1 MWVAAASDPSSPL
14 SAAFSRKREKGT
26 TGERPRFPFPLFSR
40 IPPSIAHFRRDAIPL
55 SMSSFTTNPSLARAL
70 EERGYSEPT
79 PVQAA
84 VTTEETFGRDL
95 LVSAQTGSGKTVAY
109 GIAMAQT
116 LLGEAPGLQAPG
128 APLALVVAPTRELAL
143 QVERELTWLYRYTG
157 ARICACVGG
166 MDAQRERRALQS
178 GVHIVVGTPGRL
190 RDHIERKALDVSELA
205 IVVLD
210 EADEMLDLG
219 FREDLEFMLT
229 AMPAE
234 KRSLLF
240 SATVPKGIAML
251 ARSYQ
256 RDARRIEVERGKQG
270 HVDIEYRAVR
280 IYPQESEATVVNLLR
295 LVESPTAIVF
305 CNTREA
311 VRHLSATLIE
321 RGFSVVTL
329 SGELSQHE
337 RNQAMQSL
345 RNGRSR
351 VLVATDV
358 AARGID
364 LPSVGIV
371 IHADLPHDVETLQ
384 HRSGRT
390 GRAGRKGISAILTP
404 FGRRR
409 SAERL
414 FSEAGIQPD
423 WVGPPTAAE
432 VRALD
437 AERFIADPALTE
449 PAGEDDLEMAR
460 RLLAERSAE
469 DIAAALVRLY
479 RARLP
484 AIEDVTDP
492 GERSREARPRPVY
505 TERPA
510 PRGRVAPE
518 DRDYSKPGRTGPGK
532 HSIGGGAWFRIDIG
546 RSKGAD
552 PKWLLPMICRA
563 GGLTKADIGTI
574 RVFDNETKFEIS
586 AEAASKFTADI
597 KKRAGET
604 PRIEPLGPSREGGTA
619 PKVGGKPDKRTREAR
634 KTQRDA

>member
-1 MWVAAASDPSSPL
+1 MN
-14 SAAFSRKREKGT
+14 
-26 TGERPRFPFPLFSR
+26 
-40 IPPSIAHFRRDAIPL
+40 SIT
-55 SMSSFTTNPSLARAL
+55 SNPSLALAL
-70 EERGYSEPT
+70 EERGYLEPT

-84 VTTEETFGRDL
+84 VVAPELSGRDL

-109 GIAMAQT
+109 GVAMAQT
-116 LLGEAPGLQAPG
+116 LLGEAETLPPPEK
-128 APLALVVAPTRELAL
+128 PLALVVAPTRELAL
-143 QVERELTWLYRYTG
+143 QVERELTWLYRHTG
-157 ARICACVGG
+157 ARLVACVGG

-190 RDHIERKALDVSELA
+190 RDHIERGALDVSGLK

-240 SATVPKGIAML
+240 SATVPKAIATL

-256 RDARRIEVERGKQG
+256 RNAWRLEVERGRQG
-270 HVDIEYRAVR
+270 HADIEYRAVR
-280 IYPQESEATVVNLLR
+280 IYPQEREAAVVNLLR
-295 LVESPTAIVF
+295 LVESATAIVF

-311 VRHLSATLIE
+311 VRHLSATLTE

-337 RNQAMQSL
+337 RNQAMQAL
-345 RNGRSR
+345 RNGRAR

-364 LPSVGIV
+364 LPNVGIV
-371 IHADLPHDVETLQ
+371 IHADPPHDTETLQ

-414 FSEAGIQPD
+414 FAEAGVD
-423 WVGPPTAAE
+423 VAWVGPPTAAE

-437 AERFIADPALTE
+437 AERFLTDPALAE
-449 PAGEDDLEMAR
+449 PASDEDLEMAR
-460 RLLAERSAE
+460 RLLAERGAE
-469 DIAAALVRLY
+469 AVGAALVRLY

-484 AIEDVTDP
+484 AIEEVVDP
-492 GERSREARPRPVY
+492 GERSREAHPRPVY
-505 TERPA
+505 SERAAPQ
-510 PRGRVAPE
+510 PRGRDE
-518 DRDYSKPGRTGPGK
+518 SKPARSGAK
-532 HSIGGGAWFRIDIG
+532 HSLGGAWFRIDVG
-546 RSKGAD
+546 RAKGAD

-563 GGLTKADIGTI
+563 GGLSRGDIGTI
-574 RVFDNETKFEIS
+574 RVFDHETQFEIS
-586 AEAASKFTADI
+586 AEAANKFAADI
-597 KKRAGET
+597 KKQVAGN
-604 PRIEPLGPSREGGTA
+604 PRIEPFGAPGEGGA
-619 PKVGGKPDKRTREAR
+619 ARGGKPDKRTRQAR
-634 KTQRDA
+634 RERQA

>member
-1 MWVAAASDPSSPL
+1 
-14 SAAFSRKREKGT
+14 
-26 TGERPRFPFPLFSR
+26 
-40 IPPSIAHFRRDAIPL
+40 
-55 SMSSFTTNPSLARAL
+55 
-70 EERGYSEPT
+70 
-79 PVQAA
+79 
-84 VTTEETFGRDL
+84 
-95 LVSAQTGSGKTVAY
+95 
-109 GIAMAQT
+109 MAQT
-116 LLGEAPGLQAPG
+116 LLGDTPALPTPD
-128 APLALVVAPTRELAL
+128 APLALVIAPTRELAL
-143 QVERELTWLYRYTG
+143 QVERELTWLFRHSG

-166 MDAQRERRALQS
+166 MDAQRERRALQA

-190 RDHIERKALDVSELA
+190 RDHIERGALDVSALA
-205 IVVLD
+205 VVVLD

-219 FREDLEFMLT
+219 FREDLEFMLA

-270 HVDIEYRAVR
+270 HVDIEYRAIR
-280 IYPQESEATVVNLLR
+280 IYPQESEAAVVNLLR

-311 VRHLSATLIE
+311 VRHLSATLVE
-321 RGFSVVTL
+321 RGFSAVTL

-337 RNQAMQSL
+337 RNQAMQAL

-364 LPSVGIV
+364 LPNVGIV

-390 GRAGRKGISAILTP
+390 GRAGKKGVSAILTP

-414 FSEAGIQPD
+414 FSEAGIRPV

-437 AERFIADPALTE
+437 AERFIADPALAE
-449 PAGEDDLEMAR
+449 PSSDDDLEMAR
-460 RLLAERSAE
+460 RLIAERSAE

-484 AIEDVTDP
+484 AIEDVSDP
-492 GERSREARPRPVY
+492 GERPREARTRPVY
-505 TERPA
+505 TERPV
-510 PRGRVAPE
+510 PRGRVSPE
-518 DRDYSKPGRTGPGK
+518 DRDTSGPARPGGGK
-532 HSIGGGAWFRIDIG
+532 HSLAGGAWFRIDIG
-546 RSKGAD
+546 RAKGAD
-552 PKWLLPMICRA
+552 PKWLLPMICRV

-574 RVFDNETKFEIS
+574 RVFDQETKFEIS
-586 AEAASKFTADI
+586 AEAAGKFAAGI
-597 KKRAGET
+597 KKRVGET
-604 PRIEPLGPSREGGTA
+604 PRIEPLGASREGGTTT
-619 PKVGGKPDKRTREAR
+619 KVGGKPDKRTRQAR
-634 KTQRDA
+634 RAN

>member
-1 MWVAAASDPSSPL
+1 M
-14 SAAFSRKREKGT
+14 
-26 TGERPRFPFPLFSR
+26 
-40 IPPSIAHFRRDAIPL
+40 
-55 SMSSFTTNPSLARAL
+55 
-70 EERGYSEPT
+70 EPT
-79 PVQAA
+79 PVQGA
-84 VTTEETFGRDL
+84 VIAPETWGRDL

-116 LLGEAPGLQAPG
+116 LLGDAPALPTPG

-143 QVERELTWLYRYTG
+143 QVERELTWLYRHAG

-166 MDAQRERRALQS
+166 MDAQRERRALNA

-190 RDHIERKALDVSELA
+190 RDHIERGALDVSALK

-219 FREDLEFMLT
+219 FREDLEFMLK

-240 SATVPKGIAML
+240 SATVPKGIATL

-256 RDARRIEVERGKQG
+256 RNAQRIEVERGKQG

-280 IYPQESEATVVNLLR
+280 IYPQESEAAVVNLLR
-295 LVESPTAIVF
+295 LVESATAIVF

-311 VRHLSATLIE
+311 VRHLSATLTE

-358 AARGID
+358 ASRGLD
-364 LPSVGIV
+364 LPNVGIV

-390 GRAGRKGISAILTP
+390 GRAGKKGVSAILTP

-409 SAERL
+409 GAERL
-414 FSEAGIQPD
+414 FSEAGIQPV

-437 AERFIADPALTE
+437 AERFLADPSLSE
-449 PAGEDDLEMAR
+449 PAAEDDLEMAR
-460 RLLAERSAE
+460 RLLEQRGAE
-469 DIAAALVRLY
+469 DIAAALVRFY

-492 GERSREARPRPVY
+492 GERPAAGRPRPVY
-505 TERPA
+505 TERLA
-510 PRGRVAPE
+510 PRGRAAPE
-518 DRDYSKPGRTGPGK
+518 DSERPARSGGK
-532 HSIGGGAWFRIDIG
+532 HAIGGGGAWFRIDVG
-546 RSKGAD
+546 RAKGAD

-563 GGLTKADIGTI
+563 GGLTKAEIGTI
-574 RVFDNETKFEIS
+574 RVFDHETKFEIS
-586 AEAASKFTADI
+586 AEAAAKFTADI
-597 KKRAGET
+597 KKRVGEN
-604 PRIEPLGPSREGGTA
+604 PRIEPLGPTREGGPT

-634 KTQRDA
+634 RAQREA

>member
-1 MWVAAASDPSSPL
+1 VN
-14 SAAFSRKREKGT
+14 
-26 TGERPRFPFPLFSR
+26 PFTS
-40 IPPSIAHFRRDAIPL
+40 
-55 SMSSFTTNPSLARAL
+55 NPSLAQAL
-70 EERGYSEPT
+70 EERGYREPT

-84 VTTEETFGRDL
+84 VTAPETRDL

-109 GIAMAQT
+109 GLAMAQT
-116 LLGEAPGLQAPG
+116 LLGDAPQLPSPG

-143 QVERELTWLYRYTG
+143 QVERELTWLYHYAG
-157 ARICACVGG
+157 ARIAACVGG
-166 MDAQRERRALQS
+166 MDAQRERRALQA

-190 RDHIERKALDVSELA
+190 RDHIERRALDVSELA

-219 FREDLEFMLT
+219 FREDLEFMLK
-229 AMPAE
+229 AMPAA

-240 SATVPKGIAML
+240 SATVPKGIALL

-256 RDARRIEVERGKQG
+256 RDAKRIEVERGKQG
-270 HVDIEYRAVR
+270 HVDIEYRAIR
-280 IYPQESEATVVNLLR
+280 IYPQESEAAVVNLLR

-311 VRHLSATLIE
+311 VRHLSATLTE

-358 AARGID
+358 AARGLD
-364 LPSVGIV
+364 LPNVGIV

-390 GRAGRKGISAILTP
+390 GRAGKKGVSAILTP

-414 FSEAGIQPD
+414 FSEAGIVPA
-423 WVGPPTAAE
+423 WLGPPTAAE

-437 AERFIADPALTE
+437 AERFAADPALTA
-449 PAGEDDLEMAR
+449 PASEEDLEMAR
-460 RLLAERSAE
+460 GLLSQRSPE

-479 RARLP
+479 RERLP

-492 GERSREARPRPVY
+492 GERQPAGRPRPVY

-510 PRGRVAPE
+510 PRGRPAPE
-518 DRDYSKPGRTGPGK
+518 DRDYSKPARSGGK
-532 HSIGGGAWFRIDIG
+532 HALGGGVWFRIDVG
-546 RSKGAD
+546 RAKGAD
-552 PKWLLPMICRA
+552 PKWLLPMICRV
-563 GGLTKADIGTI
+563 GGLGKADIGAI
-574 RVFDNETKFEIS
+574 RVFDQETKFQIS
-586 AEAASKFTADI
+586 AEAAGKFTDDI
-597 KKRAGET
+597 KKQAQGN
-604 PRIEPLGPSREGGTA
+604 PRIEPLGPSGESGRA
-619 PKVGGKPDKRTREAR
+619 PRAGGKPDKRTRLAR
-634 KTQRDA
+634 KGREG

>member
-1 MWVAAASDPSSPL
+1 MN
-14 SAAFSRKREKGT
+14 
-26 TGERPRFPFPLFSR
+26 
-40 IPPSIAHFRRDAIPL
+40 
-55 SMSSFTTNPSLARAL
+55 SFTSNPSLALAL
-70 EERGYSEPT
+70 EERGYLEPT

-84 VTTEETFGRDL
+84 VIAPEVATRDL

-116 LLGEAPGLQAPG
+116 LLGEEPALPPPG
-128 APLALVVAPTRELAL
+128 APLALVIAPTRELAL
-143 QVERELTWLYRYTG
+143 QVERELAWLYKRTG

-166 MDAQRERRALQS
+166 MDAQRERRALQT

-190 RDHIERKALDVSELA
+190 RDHIERGAMDVSGLA

-219 FREDLEFMLT
+219 FREDLEFMLK
-229 AMPAE
+229 AMPVA

-240 SATVPKGIAML
+240 SATVPKGIATL

-270 HVDIEYRAVR
+270 HVDIEYRAIR
-280 IYPQESEATVVNLLR
+280 IYPHESEAAVVNLLR

-311 VRHLSATLIE
+311 VRHLSATLTE
-321 RGFSVVTL
+321 RGFSAVTL

-337 RNQAMQSL
+337 RNQAMQAL

-358 AARGID
+358 AARGLD
-364 LPSVGIV
+364 LPNVGIV
-371 IHADLPHDVETLQ
+371 IHADLPHDIETLQ

-390 GRAGRKGISAILTP
+390 GRAGKKGISAILTP

-414 FSEAGIQPD
+414 FSEAGIQPV

-437 AERFIADPALTE
+437 AERFVADPALSE
-449 PAGEDDLEMAR
+449 PATDEDLEMAR
-460 RLLAERSAE
+460 RLLAERSPE

-484 AIEDVTDP
+484 AIEEVTDP
-492 GERSREARPRPVY
+492 GERPRDSRPRPVY

-510 PRGRVAPE
+510 PRGRSAPE
-518 DRDYSKPGRTGPGK
+518 DREDSRPARPGSGK
-532 HSIGGGAWFRIDIG
+532 HSLGGGVWFRIDIG
-546 RSKGAD
+546 RAKGAD

-563 GGLTKADIGTI
+563 GDLTKADIGTI
-574 RVFDNETKFEIS
+574 RVFDHETKFEIS
-586 AEAASKFTADI
+586 QEAAAKFTADL
-597 KKRAGET
+597 KKRVGEN
-604 PRIEPLGPSREGGTA
+604 PRIEPLGPSRESGGA
-619 PKVGGKPDKRTREAR
+619 AKVGGKPDKRTRLAR
-634 KTQRDA
+634 KAQHES

>member
-1 MWVAAASDPSSPL
+1 L
-14 SAAFSRKREKGT
+14 T
-26 TGERPRFPFPLFSR
+26 
-40 IPPSIAHFRRDAIPL
+40 
-55 SMSSFTTNPSLARAL
+55 SFTSNPSLALAL
-70 EERGYSEPT
+70 EEHGYLEPT

-84 VTTEETFGRDL
+84 VAAPETSGRDL

-109 GIAMAQT
+109 GVAMAQT
-116 LLGEAPGLQAPG
+116 LLGDAPALLEPG

-143 QVERELTWLYRYTG
+143 QVERELTWLYRHAG
-157 ARICACVGG
+157 ARIRACVGG
-166 MDAQRERRALQS
+166 MDAQRERRALQA

-190 RDHIERKALDVSELA
+190 RDHMQRGALDISALA

-219 FREDLEFMLT
+219 FREDLEFMLK

-256 RDARRIEVERGKQG
+256 PNAMRIEVERGKQG
-270 HVDIEYRAVR
+270 HVDIEYRAIR
-280 IYPQESEATVVNLLR
+280 IYPQEAEAAVVNLLR

-311 VRHLSATLIE
+311 VRHLSATLTE
-321 RGFSVVTL
+321 RGFATVTL

-337 RNQAMQSL
+337 RNQAMQAL

-364 LPSVGIV
+364 LPNVGIV

-390 GRAGRKGISAILTP
+390 GRAGKKGVSAILTP

-414 FSEAGIQPD
+414 FSQAGIQPI
-423 WVGPPTAAE
+423 WVGPPTALE
-432 VRALD
+432 IRALD
-437 AERFIADPALTE
+437 AERFLADPALAE
-449 PAGEDDLEMAR
+449 PASEDDLDMAR
-460 RLLAERSAE
+460 RMLAERSAE

-479 RARLP
+479 HARLP

-492 GERSREARPRPVY
+492 GERPVAAHKRPVY
-505 TERPA
+505 TERPVQ
-510 PRGRVAPE
+510 RGRSAPE
-518 DRDYSKPGRTGPGK
+518 DRDYSKAGRPRGGK
-532 HSIGGGAWFRIDIG
+532 HSLGGGAWFRIDVG
-546 RSKGAD
+546 RAKGAD
-552 PKWLLPMICRA
+552 PKWLVPMICRA

-574 RVFDNETKFEIS
+574 RVFDHETKFEIS
-586 AEAASKFTADI
+586 AEAANKFTADI
-597 KKRAGET
+597 KRRIGET
-604 PRIEPLGPSREGGTA
+604 PRIEPLGSAGEGGTGSR
-619 PKVGGKPDKRTREAR
+619 VGGKPDKRTRQAR
-634 KTQRDA
+634 KAKRNA

>member
-1 MWVAAASDPSSPL
+1 L
-14 SAAFSRKREKGT
+14 N
-26 TGERPRFPFPLFSR
+26 PFTS
-40 IPPSIAHFRRDAIPL
+40 
-55 SMSSFTTNPSLARAL
+55 NPSLALAL
-70 EERGYSEPT
+70 TERGYLEPT

-84 VTTEETFGRDL
+84 VTAPETWGRDL

-109 GIAMAQT
+109 GVAMAET
-116 LLGEAPGLQAPG
+116 LLGEAPELPLPG
-128 APLALVVAPTRELAL
+128 APLALVIAPTRELAL
-143 QVERELTWLYRYTG
+143 QVERELAWLYRPTG
-157 ARICACVGG
+157 ARIAACVGG

-190 RDHIERKALDVSELA
+190 RDHIERKALDVSALA

-229 AMPAE
+229 AMPAA

-240 SATVPKGIAML
+240 SATVPKAIATL
-251 ARSYQ
+251 AKSYQ
-256 RDARRIEVERGKQG
+256 RDAMRIEVERGKHG
-270 HVDIEYRAVR
+270 HVDIEYRAIR
-280 IYPQESEATVVNLLR
+280 IYPQESEAAVVNLLR

-311 VRHLSATLIE
+311 VRHLSATLTE
-321 RGFSVVTL
+321 RGFSAVTL

-337 RNQAMQSL
+337 RNQAMQAL

-358 AARGID
+358 AARGLD
-364 LPSVGIV
+364 LPNVGIV

-390 GRAGRKGISAILTP
+390 GRAGKKGVSAILTP
-404 FGRRR
+404 FGRRK

-414 FSEAGIQPD
+414 FAEAGIEPL
-423 WVGPPTAAE
+423 WVGPPTAAQ

-437 AERFIADPALTE
+437 AERFIADPALNE
-449 PAGEDDLEMAR
+449 PASEEDLEMAR
-460 RLLAERSAE
+460 RLIAERSAE

-492 GERSREARPRPVY
+492 GERPPAGRPRPVY

-510 PRGRVAPE
+510 PRGRPAPE
-518 DRDYSKPGRTGPGK
+518 DRDYSRTARPGGGGK
-532 HSIGGGAWFRIDIG
+532 HALGAGGAWFRLDVG
-546 RSKGAD
+546 RAKGAD
-552 PKWLLPMICRA
+552 PKWILPMICRA
-563 GGLTKADIGTI
+563 GGLTKADIGAI
-574 RVFDNETKFEIS
+574 RVFDHETKFEIS
-586 AEAASKFTADI
+586 AEAAAKFTADI
-597 KKRAGET
+597 KKRVGEL
-604 PRIEPLGPSREGGTA
+604 PHIEPLGPSREGAA
-619 PKVGGKPDKRTREAR
+619 PKVGGKPDKRTRLAR
-634 KTQRDA
+634 KAQRDA

>member
-1 MWVAAASDPSSPL
+1 VKFFKFLLAANERRAVEDVAS
-14 SAAFSRKREKGT
+14 
-26 TGERPRFPFPLFSR
+26 RFPFRPFSR
-40 IPPSIAHFRRDAIPL
+40 IARAVAHPRRDAVAPL
-55 SMSSFTTNPSLARAL
+55 TSFPSNPALALAL
-70 EERGYSEPT
+70 EERGYLEPT
-79 PVQAA
+79 PVQLA
-84 VTTEETFGRDL
+84 VTAPDTAGRDL

-109 GIAMAQT
+109 GVAMAQT
-116 LLGEAPGLQAPG
+116 LLGDAPAFAPAG

-143 QVERELTWLYRYTG
+143 QVERELTWLYGRTG
-157 ARICACVGG
+157 ARIAACVGG
-166 MDAQRERRALQS
+166 MDAQRERRALQA
-178 GVHIVVGTPGRL
+178 GVHVVVGTPGRL
-190 RDHIERKALDVSELA
+190 RDHIERRALDVSALA

-219 FREDLEFMLT
+219 FREDLEFMLA

-240 SATVPKGIAML
+240 SATVPKGIATL

-256 RDARRIEVERGKQG
+256 RDALRIEVERGRQG

-280 IYPQESEATVVNLLR
+280 IYPQESEAAVVNLLR

-311 VRHLSATLIE
+311 VRHLSATLTE
-321 RGFSVVTL
+321 RGFAVVTL

-337 RNQAMQSL
+337 RNQAMQAL

-364 LPSVGIV
+364 LPHVGIV
-371 IHADLPHDVETLQ
+371 IHADPPRDVETLQ

-390 GRAGRKGISAILTP
+390 GRAGRKGVSAILTP

-414 FSEAGIQPD
+414 FAEAGIQPL
-423 WVGPPTAAE
+423 WVGPPSAAE

-437 AERFIADPALTE
+437 AERFLADPSLAE
-449 PAGEDDLEMAR
+449 PASEEDLEMAR
-460 RLLAERSAE
+460 GLLAERGAE
-469 DIAAALVRLY
+469 EIAAALVRLY

-484 AIEDVTDP
+484 AIEEVTDP
-492 GERSREARPRPVY
+492 GERGRDASSRPVY
-505 TERPA
+505 SERPA
-510 PRGRVAPE
+510 PRARPAPQ
-518 DRDYSKPGRTGPGK
+518 DRDYAKPARSGAK
-532 HSIGGGAWFRIDIG
+532 HALGGGAWFRIDIG
-546 RSKGAD
+546 RAKGAD

-574 RVFDNETKFEIS
+574 RVFDHETKFEIS
-586 AEAASKFTADI
+586 AEAADKFTADI
-597 KKRAGET
+597 KKRVGET
-604 PRIEPLGPSREGGTA
+604 PRIEPMGREGSAA
-619 PKVGGKPDKRTREAR
+619 PKPGGKPDKRTRQAR
-634 KTQRDA
+634 KAQLGREA

>member
-1 MWVAAASDPSSPL
+1 V
-14 SAAFSRKREKGT
+14 T
-26 TGERPRFPFPLFSR
+26 
-40 IPPSIAHFRRDAIPL
+40 
-55 SMSSFTTNPSLARAL
+55 SFTSNPSLALAL
-70 EERGYSEPT
+70 EQRGYLEPT

-84 VTTEETFGRDL
+84 VAAPETWGRDL

-109 GIAMAQT
+109 GVAMAQT
-116 LLGEAPGLQAPG
+116 LIGDAPTLPAPD

-143 QVERELTWLYRYTG
+143 QVERELTWLYGHTG

-166 MDAQRERRALQS
+166 MDAQRERRALQG

-190 RDHIERKALDVSELA
+190 RDHIERRALDVGALA

-219 FREDLEFMLT
+219 FREDLEFMLK

-256 RDARRIEVERGKQG
+256 RDAMRVEVERGKQG
-270 HVDIEYRAVR
+270 HVDIEYRAIR
-280 IYPQESEATVVNLLR
+280 IYPQESEAAVVNLLR

-311 VRHLSATLIE
+311 VRHLSATLTE
-321 RGFSVVTL
+321 RGFSAVTL

-337 RNQAMQSL
+337 RNQAMQAL

-364 LPSVGIV
+364 LPNVGIV

-390 GRAGRKGISAILTP
+390 GRAGKKGVSAILTP

-414 FSEAGIQPD
+414 FAEAGVLPV
-423 WVGPPTAAE
+423 WVGPPTALE
-432 VRALD
+432 IRALD
-437 AERFIADPALTE
+437 AERFLADPALAE
-449 PAGEDDLEMAR
+449 PASEDDLDMAR
-460 RLLAERSAE
+460 RMLAERSAE

-479 RARLP
+479 RGRLP
-484 AIEDVTDP
+484 AIEYVTDP
-492 GERSREARPRPVY
+492 GERPVAAHKRPVY

-510 PRGRVAPE
+510 PRGRSAPE
-518 DRDYSKPGRTGPGK
+518 DRDTSKPGRPRGGK
-532 HSIGGGAWFRIDIG
+532 HSLGGGAWFRIDVG
-546 RSKGAD
+546 RAKGAD
-552 PKWLLPMICRA
+552 PKWLVPMICRA

-574 RVFDNETKFEIS
+574 RVFDHETKFEIS
-586 AEAASKFTADI
+586 AEAANKFTADI
-597 KKRAGET
+597 KRRTGET
-604 PRIEPLGPSREGGTA
+604 PRIEPLGPGGEGGTG
-619 PKVGGKPDKRTREAR
+619 PRVGGKPDKRTRQAR
-634 KTQRDA
+634 KAQRDA

>member
-1 MWVAAASDPSSPL
+1 LLRFARITADDRAFPPRRGDCL
-14 SAAFSRKREKGT
+14 SVT
-26 TGERPRFPFPLFSR
+26 
-40 IPPSIAHFRRDAIPL
+40 
-55 SMSSFTTNPSLARAL
+55 SFTSNPSLALAL
-70 EERGYSEPT
+70 EERGYLEPT

-84 VTTEETFGRDL
+84 VAAPETSGRDL

-109 GIAMAQT
+109 GVAMAQT
-116 LLGEAPGLQAPG
+116 LIGDAPTLPTPG

-143 QVERELTWLYRYTG
+143 QVERELTWLYRHTG

-166 MDAQRERRALQS
+166 MDAQRERRALQA

-190 RDHIERKALDVSELA
+190 RDHIERRALDVSALA

-219 FREDLEFMLT
+219 FREDLEFMLK

-256 RDARRIEVERGKQG
+256 RDAMRVEVERGKQG
-270 HVDIEYRAVR
+270 HVDIEYRAIR
-280 IYPQESEATVVNLLR
+280 IYPQESEAAVVNLLR

-311 VRHLSATLIE
+311 VRHLSATLTE
-321 RGFSVVTL
+321 RGFAVVTL

-337 RNQAMQSL
+337 RNQAMQAL

-358 AARGID
+358 ASRGID
-364 LPSVGIV
+364 LPNVGIV

-390 GRAGRKGISAILTP
+390 GRAGKKGVSAILTP

-414 FSEAGIQPD
+414 FAEAGIQPV
-423 WVGPPTAAE
+423 WAGPPTAE
-432 VRALD
+432 EIRALD
-437 AERFIADPALTE
+437 ADRFLADPALAE
-449 PAGEDDLEMAR
+449 PASEDDLDMAR
-460 RLLAERSAE
+460 RMLAERSAE

-479 RARLP
+479 RGRLP

-492 GERSREARPRPVY
+492 GERPVAAHKRPVY
-505 TERPA
+505 AERPV
-510 PRGRVAPE
+510 PRGRPAPE
-518 DRDYSKPGRTGPGK
+518 DRDYSKPARARGGGGK
-532 HSIGGGAWFRIDIG
+532 HALGGGAWFRIDVG
-546 RSKGAD
+546 RAKGAD
-552 PKWLLPMICRA
+552 PKWLVPMICRA

-574 RVFDNETKFEIS
+574 RVFDHETKFEIS
-586 AEAASKFTADI
+586 AEASSKFTADI
-597 KKRAGET
+597 KRRIGET
-604 PRIEPLGPSREGGTA
+604 PRIEPLGPGGEGGPA
-619 PKVGGKPDKRTREAR
+619 PRVGGKPDKRTRQAR
-634 KTQRDA
+634 KAQRDA

>member
-1 MWVAAASDPSSPL
+1 M
-14 SAAFSRKREKGT
+14 
-26 TGERPRFPFPLFSR
+26 
-40 IPPSIAHFRRDAIPL
+40 IAHLRDAVSL
-55 SMSSFTTNPSLARAL
+55 SMNSFTSNPSLARAL

-84 VTTEETFGRDL
+84 VTAPDSWGRDL

-116 LLGEAPGLQAPG
+116 LLGDALTLPAPGS
-128 APLALVVAPTRELAL
+128 PLALAIAPTRELAL
-143 QVERELTWLYRYTG
+143 QVERELTWLYRHTG

-190 RDHIERKALDVSELA
+190 RDHIERGALDVSELA

-256 RDARRIEVERGKQG
+256 RDAKRIEVERGKQG
-270 HVDIEYRAVR
+270 HVDIEYRAIR
-280 IYPQESEATVVNLLR
+280 IYPQESEAAVVNLLR

-311 VRHLSATLIE
+311 VRHLSATLTE
-321 RGFSVVTL
+321 RGFSAVTL

-337 RNQAMQSL
+337 RNQAMQAL

-364 LPSVGIV
+364 LPNVGIV

-390 GRAGRKGISAILTP
+390 GRAGKKGISAILTP

-409 SAERL
+409 GAERL
-414 FSEAGIQPD
+414 FSEAGIQPA
-423 WVGPPTAAE
+423 WVGPPTSAE

-437 AERFIADPALTE
+437 AERFVTDPALTE
-449 PAGEDDLEMAR
+449 PASEEDLEMAR

-492 GERSREARPRPVY
+492 GERPREARPRPAY
-505 TERPA
+505 AERAA
-510 PRGRVAPE
+510 PRARGAPE
-518 DRDYSKPGRTGPGK
+518 DRDYSKAARSGGGK
-532 HSIGGGAWFRIDIG
+532 HSLGGGAWFRIDVG
-546 RSKGAD
+546 RAKGAD
-552 PKWLLPMICRA
+552 PKWLLPMICRT

-574 RVFDNETKFEIS
+574 RVFDHETKFEVS

-597 KKRAGET
+597 KKRVGEN
-604 PRIEPLGPSREGGTA
+604 PRIEPLGPPHEGGTA
-619 PKVGGKPDKRTREAR
+619 PKVGGKPDKRTRQAR
-634 KTQRDA
+634 KAQRGA

>member
-1 MWVAAASDPSSPL
+1 MQ
-14 SAAFSRKREKGT
+14 
-26 TGERPRFPFPLFSR
+26 
-40 IPPSIAHFRRDAIPL
+40 
-55 SMSSFTTNPSLARAL
+55 
-70 EERGYSEPT
+70 PT
-79 PVQAA
+79 PVQLA
-84 VTTEETFGRDL
+84 VTAPQTQGRDL

-109 GIAMAQT
+109 GVAMAET
-116 LLGEAPGLQAPG
+116 LLGDSAALPAPG

-143 QVERELTWLYRYTG
+143 QVERELVWLYRHTG
-157 ARICACVGG
+157 ARIVACVGG
-166 MDAQRERRALQS
+166 MDAQRERRALLS

-190 RDHIERKALDVSELA
+190 RDHIERRALDVSALA

-219 FREDLEFMLT
+219 FREDLEFMLA
-229 AMPAE
+229 AMPAQ

-240 SATVPKGIAML
+240 SATVPKGIATL

-256 RDARRIEVERGKQG
+256 RDALRIEVERGKQG
-270 HVDIEYRAVR
+270 HADIEYRAIR
-280 IYPQESEATVVNLLR
+280 IYPQESEAAVVNLLR

-311 VRHLSATLIE
+311 VRHLSATLTE
-321 RGFSVVTL
+321 RGFSVATL

-337 RNQAMQSL
+337 RNQAMQAL

-358 AARGID
+358 AARGLD
-364 LPSVGIV
+364 LPHVGIV
-371 IHADLPHDVETLQ
+371 IHADPPRDVETLQ

-390 GRAGRKGISAILTP
+390 GRAGRKGVSAILTP

-409 SAERL
+409 GAERL
-414 FSEAGIQPD
+414 FAEAGIQPV

-437 AERFIADPALTE
+437 AERFLADPTLAE
-449 PAGEDDLEMAR
+449 PAAEEDLEMAR
-460 RLLAERSAE
+460 RLLSERSAE

-492 GERSREARPRPVY
+492 GERSRETRARPAY
-505 TERPA
+505 AERPA
-510 PRGRVAPE
+510 PHGRSTAGE
-518 DRDYSKPGRTGPGK
+518 RDGAKPARSGGK
-532 HSIGGGAWFRIDIG
+532 HALGGGAWFRIDIG
-546 RSKGAD
+546 RAKGAD

-563 GGLTKADIGTI
+563 GGLTKADIGAI
-574 RVFDNETKFEIS
+574 RVFDHETKFEIS
-586 AEAASKFTADI
+586 AEAADKFTADL
-597 KKRAGET
+597 KKRVGET
-604 PRIEPLGPSREGGTA
+604 PHIEPLGPSREGSGA
-619 PKVGGKPDKRTREAR
+619 PKAGGKPDKRTRQAHKARREREA
-634 KTQRDA
+634 

>member
-1 MWVAAASDPSSPL
+1 V
-14 SAAFSRKREKGT
+14 T
-26 TGERPRFPFPLFSR
+26 
-40 IPPSIAHFRRDAIPL
+40 
-55 SMSSFTTNPSLARAL
+55 SFTSNPSLALAL
-70 EERGYSEPT
+70 EERGYLEPT
-79 PVQAA
+79 PVQVA
-84 VTTEETFGRDL
+84 VTAPETWDRDL

-109 GIAMAQT
+109 GIAMGQT
-116 LLGEAPGLQAPG
+116 LLGDASALPPPG

-143 QVERELTWLYRYTG
+143 QVERELTWLYRHTG

-166 MDAQRERRALQS
+166 MDAQRERRALLS

-190 RDHIERKALDVSELA
+190 RDHIERGALDVSALA

-219 FREDLEFMLT
+219 FREDLEFMLK
-229 AMPAE
+229 AMPVE

-240 SATVPKGIAML
+240 SATVPKGIATL
-251 ARSYQ
+251 ARGYQ
-256 RDARRIEVERGKQG
+256 RDARRIEVERGRQG
-270 HVDIEYRAVR
+270 HVDIEYRAIR
-280 IYPQESEATVVNLLR
+280 IYPQEREAAVVNLLR
-295 LVESPTAIVF
+295 LAESPTAIVF

-311 VRHLSATLIE
+311 VRHLSATLTE

-364 LPSVGIV
+364 LPNVGIV

-384 HRSGRT
+384 HRAGRT
-390 GRAGRKGISAILTP
+390 GRAGKKGVSAILTP

-414 FSEAGIQPD
+414 FSEAGIQAV

-437 AERFIADPALTE
+437 AERFVADPALTE
-449 PAGEDDLEMAR
+449 PASEDDLEMAR

-469 DIAAALVRLY
+469 DVAAALVRLY

-484 AIEDVTDP
+484 AIEDVADP
-492 GERSREARPRPVY
+492 GERPRDARPRPVY
-505 TERPA
+505 SERPA
-510 PRGRVAPE
+510 QRGRATPE
-518 DRDYSKPGRTGPGK
+518 DREASRSARAGGGK
-532 HSIGGGAWFRIDIG
+532 HSLGGGVWFRIDIG
-546 RSKGAD
+546 RAKGAD

-574 RVFDNETKFEIS
+574 RVFDHETKFEIS
-586 AEAASKFTADI
+586 AEAAPKFTADI
-597 KKRAGET
+597 KKRVGET
-604 PRIEPLGPSREGGTA
+604 PHIEPLGPKREDGTA
-619 PKVGGKPDKRTREAR
+619 PKAGGKPDKRTRLAR
-634 KTQRDA
+634 KAQRDV

>member
-1 MWVAAASDPSSPL
+1 MN
-14 SAAFSRKREKGT
+14 
-26 TGERPRFPFPLFSR
+26 
-40 IPPSIAHFRRDAIPL
+40 
-55 SMSSFTTNPSLARAL
+55 SFTSNPSLALAL
-70 EERGYSEPT
+70 EERGYLEPT

-84 VTTEETFGRDL
+84 VTAPETWGRDL

-116 LLGEAPGLQAPG
+116 LLGDAPTLPPPG
-128 APLALVVAPTRELAL
+128 APLALVIAPTRELAL
-143 QVERELTWLYRYTG
+143 QVERELSWLFRPTG

-166 MDAQRERRALQS
+166 MDAQRERRALNS

-190 RDHIERKALDVSELA
+190 RDHIERGALDASALK

-219 FREDLEFMLT
+219 FREDLEFMLG

-240 SATVPKGIAML
+240 SATVPKAIATL
-251 ARSYQ
+251 ARAYQ
-256 RDARRIEVERGKQG
+256 RDAKRIEVERGKQG

-280 IYPQESEATVVNLLR
+280 IYPQESEAAVVNLLR

-311 VRHLSATLIE
+311 VRHLSATLTE

-358 AARGID
+358 ASRGLD
-364 LPSVGIV
+364 LPNVGIV
-371 IHADLPHDVETLQ
+371 NHADLPHDVETLQ

-390 GRAGRKGISAILTP
+390 GRAGKKGVSAILTP

-414 FSEAGIQPD
+414 FSEAGIQPV

-437 AERFIADPALTE
+437 AERFVADPELAE
-449 PAGEDDLEMAR
+449 PASEDDLEMAR
-460 RLLAERSAE
+460 RLLAGRSAE

-479 RARLP
+479 RAKLP

-492 GERSREARPRPVY
+492 GERPAAGRPRPVY

-510 PRGRVAPE
+510 RTPGRSAPE
-518 DRDYSKPGRTGPGK
+518 DRDDSKPARAGGK
-532 HSIGGGAWFRIDIG
+532 HSIGGGGAWFRIDVG
-546 RSKGAD
+546 RAKGAD

-563 GGLTKADIGTI
+563 GDLTKADIGTI
-574 RVFDNETKFEIS
+574 RVFDHETKFEIS
-586 AEAASKFTADI
+586 AEAAAKFTADI
-597 KKRAGET
+597 KKRVGEN
-604 PRIEPLGPSREGGTA
+604 PRIEPLGPSREGGPGTVA
-619 PKVGGKPDKRTREAR
+619 GGKPDKRTRLAR
-634 KTQRDA
+634 KARPDA

>member
-1 MWVAAASDPSSPL
+1 L
-14 SAAFSRKREKGT
+14 
-26 TGERPRFPFPLFSR
+26 RFVNPFTS
-40 IPPSIAHFRRDAIPL
+40 
-55 SMSSFTTNPSLARAL
+55 NPSLALAL
-70 EERGYSEPT
+70 QERGYTEPT

-84 VTTEETFGRDL
+84 VTAPETWSRDL

-109 GIAMAQT
+109 GVAMAQT
-116 LLGEAPGLQAPG
+116 LLGDAPAFTAPG

-143 QVERELTWLYRYTG
+143 QVERELTWLFRHTG
-157 ARICACVGG
+157 ARIASCVGG
-166 MDAQRERRALQS
+166 MDAQRERRALQA

-190 RDHIERKALDVSELA
+190 RDHIERRALDVSA
-205 IVVLD
+205 MQIVVLD

-219 FREDLEFMLT
+219 FRDDLEFMLE

-240 SATVPKGIAML
+240 SATVPKGIATL

-256 RDARRIEVERGKQG
+256 RNAWRIEVERGKQG
-270 HVDIEYRAVR
+270 HADIEYRAIR
-280 IYPQESEATVVNLLR
+280 IFPQEREAAVVNLLR

-311 VRHLSATLIE
+311 VRHLSATLTE
-321 RGFSVVTL
+321 RGFSAVTL

-337 RNQAMQSL
+337 RNQTMLAL
-345 RNGRSR
+345 RSGRSR

-358 AARGID
+358 AARGLD
-364 LPSVGIV
+364 LPNVGIV
-371 IHADLPHDVETLQ
+371 IHADLPTDVETLQ

-390 GRAGRKGISAILTP
+390 GRAGKKGVSALLTP

-414 FSEAGIQPD
+414 FSEAGIVPE

-437 AERFIADPALTE
+437 AERFLVDPVLAE
-449 PAGEDDLEMAR
+449 PVSEDDLEMGR
-460 RLLAERSAE
+460 RLLAERSA
-469 DIAAALVRLY
+469 DDVAAALVRLY

-492 GERSREARPRPVY
+492 GERPRENRPRPAY
-505 TERPA
+505 AETAA
-510 PRGRVAPE
+510 PRGRAAPAE
-518 DRDYSKPGRTGPGK
+518 RDYSRPARPGGK
-532 HSIGGGAWFRIDIG
+532 HALGGGAWFRIDVG
-546 RSKGAD
+546 RAKGAD
-552 PKWLLPMICRA
+552 PKWLVPMICRT

-574 RVFDNETKFEIS
+574 RVFDHETKFEIS
-586 AEAASKFTADI
+586 AEAAEKFTADI
-597 KKRAGET
+597 RKRGAGN
-604 PRIEPLGPSREGGTA
+604 PNIEPISGEGGGVA
-619 PKVGGKPDKRTREAR
+619 RVGGKPDKRTREAR
-634 KTQRDA
+634 KAQRDA

>member
-1 MWVAAASDPSSPL
+1 VNV
-14 SAAFSRKREKGT
+14 
-26 TGERPRFPFPLFSR
+26 
-40 IPPSIAHFRRDAIPL
+40 
-55 SMSSFTTNPSLARAL
+55 FTSNPSLALAL
-70 EERGYSEPT
+70 EERGYLEPT

-84 VTTEETFGRDL
+84 VVAPETFGRDL

-109 GIAMAQT
+109 GVAMAQT
-116 LLGEAPGLQAPG
+116 LLGDAATFAPPE

-143 QVERELTWLYRYTG
+143 QVERELSWLYRHTG
-157 ARICACVGG
+157 ARMVACVGG

-190 RDHIERKALDVSELA
+190 RDHIERGALDVSALA

-219 FREDLEFMLT
+219 FREDLEFMLS

-240 SATVPKGIAML
+240 SATVPKGIATL

-256 RDARRIEVERGKQG
+256 RDALRLEVERGRQG
-270 HVDIEYRAVR
+270 GHADIEYRAIR
-280 IYPQESEATVVNLLR
+280 IYPQEREAAVVNLLR
-295 LVESPTAIVF
+295 LLESPTAIVF

-311 VRHLSATLIE
+311 VRHLSATLTE
-321 RGFSVVTL
+321 RGFAVVTL

-337 RNQAMQSL
+337 RNQAMQAL

-364 LPSVGIV
+364 LPNVGIV

-390 GRAGRKGISAILTP
+390 GRAGKKGVSALLTP
-404 FGRRR
+404 LSRGR
-409 SAERL
+409 SAQRL
-414 FSEAGIQPD
+414 FTEAGVEVA
-423 WVGPPTAAE
+423 WVGPPSAAE

-437 AERFIADPALTE
+437 AERFLADPALAE
-449 PAGEDDLEMAR
+449 PASDEDREMAS
-460 RLLAERSAE
+460 RLLAERGAE
-469 DIAAALVRLY
+469 AVAAALVRLY

-484 AIEDVTDP
+484 AIEEIADP
-492 GERSREARPRPVY
+492 GERARETRPRPVY
-505 TERPA
+505 SERPA
-510 PRGRVAPE
+510 ARGTGE
-518 DRDYSKPGRTGPGK
+518 DRDGAPPARAQ
-532 HSIGGGAWFRIDIG
+532 HSLGGVWFRINIG
-546 RSKGAD
+546 RAKGAD

-563 GGLTKADIGTI
+563 GGLSKADIGVI
-574 RVFDNETKFEIS
+574 RVFDAETQFEIS
-586 AEAASKFTADI
+586 AQAAGKFSADV
-597 KKRAGET
+597 KKKVEGNL
-604 PRIEPLGPSREGGTA
+604 RIEPLGAAGAG
-619 PKVGGKPDKRTREAR
+619 GGKPDKHTRQAR
-634 KTQRDA
+634 KAQQQRA

>member
-1 MWVAAASDPSSPL
+1 L
-14 SAAFSRKREKGT
+14 NAFTSN
-26 TGERPRFPFPLFSR
+26 
-40 IPPSIAHFRRDAIPL
+40 A
-55 SMSSFTTNPSLARAL
+55 SLALAL
-70 EERGYSEPT
+70 EERGYREPT

-84 VTTEETFGRDL
+84 VTAPDTFGRDL

-116 LLGEAPGLQAPG
+116 LLGDAPAFGAPG

-143 QVERELTWLYRYTG
+143 QVERELSWLFRPTG
-157 ARICACVGG
+157 ARIAACVGG
-166 MDAQRERRALQS
+166 MDAQRERRALQG

-190 RDHIERKALDVSELA
+190 RDHIERRALDVSALA

-219 FREDLEFMLT
+219 FREDLEFMLS
-229 AMPAE
+229 AMPAA

-240 SATVPKGIAML
+240 SATVPKGIATL

-256 RDARRIEVERGKQG
+256 RDAMRIEVERGKQG
-270 HVDIEYRAVR
+270 HVDIEYRAIR
-280 IYPQESEATVVNLLR
+280 IYPQESEAAVVNLLR

-311 VRHLSATLIE
+311 VRHLSATLAE

-337 RNQAMQSL
+337 RNQAMQAL

-358 AARGID
+358 AARGLD
-364 LPSVGIV
+364 LPSVGLV

-390 GRAGRKGISAILTP
+390 GRAGRKGVSAILTP

-414 FSEAGIQPD
+414 FAEAGVQPV
-423 WVGPPTAAE
+423 WLGPPSAAE

-437 AERFIADPALTE
+437 AERFLADPALAE
-449 PAGEDDLEMAR
+449 PASEEELEMAR
-460 RLLAERSAE
+460 RLIAERGPE

-484 AIEDVTDP
+484 AIEDVADP
-492 GERSREARPRPVY
+492 GEQRPGGARQRPAY
-505 TERPA
+505 SERPA

-518 DRDYSKPGRTGPGK
+518 DRDYARPARPGGR
-532 HSIGGGAWFRIDIG
+532 HALGGGVWFRVDVG
-546 RSKGAD
+546 RAKGAD

-574 RVFDNETKFEIS
+574 RVFADETKFEVS
-586 AEAASKFTADI
+586 AEAAEGFAEEI
-597 KKRAGET
+597 RKRAGET
-604 PRIEPLGPSREGGTA
+604 PRIEPLGPREGSA
-619 PKVGGKPDKRTREAR
+619 PKAGGKPDKRTRLAR
-634 KTQRDA
+634 KAQRDG

>member
-1 MWVAAASDPSSPL
+1 V
-14 SAAFSRKREKGT
+14 
-26 TGERPRFPFPLFSR
+26 
-40 IPPSIAHFRRDAIPL
+40 
-55 SMSSFTTNPSLARAL
+55 SSFTSNPSLALAL
-70 EERGYSEPT
+70 EERGYLEPT
-79 PVQAA
+79 PVQVA
-84 VTTEETFGRDL
+84 VTAPETWGRDL

-109 GIAMAQT
+109 GVAMAQT
-116 LLGEAPGLQAPG
+116 LLGDAPTLPPPG
-128 APLALVVAPTRELAL
+128 APLALVVAPTRELAM
-143 QVERELTWLYRYTG
+143 QVERELTWLFRHAG

-166 MDAQRERRALQS
+166 MDAQRERRALNS

-190 RDHIERKALDVSELA
+190 RDHIERHALDVSALA

-219 FREDLEFMLT
+219 FREDLEFMLG
-229 AMPAE
+229 AMPKE

-256 RDARRIEVERGKQG
+256 RDAMRIEVERGKQG
-270 HVDIEYRAVR
+270 HVDIEYRAIR
-280 IYPQESEATVVNLLR
+280 IYPQESEAAVVNLLR

-311 VRHLSATLIE
+311 VRHLSATLTE
-321 RGFSVVTL
+321 RGFSVATL

-337 RNQAMQSL
+337 RNQAMQGL

-364 LPSVGIV
+364 LPNVGIV

-390 GRAGRKGISAILTP
+390 GRAGKKGVSAILTP

-414 FSEAGIQPD
+414 FTEAGIQPA

-437 AERFIADPALTE
+437 AERFIADPSLAE
-449 PAGEDDLEMAR
+449 PASEDDLEMAR
-460 RLLAERSAE
+460 RLIAERSPE
-469 DIAAALVRLY
+469 DIAAALVRFY

-492 GERSREARPRPVY
+492 GERPRDARPVY
-505 TERPA
+505 SERPA
-510 PRGRVAPE
+510 PRERVAPEGRDYSKPARPGGRVAPE
-518 DRDYSKPGRTGPGK
+518 DRDYSKPGRPGGK
-532 HSIGGGAWFRIDIG
+532 HSVGGGGVWFRIDVG
-546 RSKGAD
+546 RAKGAD

-563 GGLTKADIGTI
+563 GDLTKADIGTI
-574 RVFDNETKFEIS
+574 RVFDHETKFEIS
-586 AEAASKFTADI
+586 AEAADKFTADI
-597 KKRAGET
+597 KNRVGEN
-604 PRIEPLGPSREGGTA
+604 PRIEPLGPAREGA
-619 PKVGGKPDKRTREAR
+619 PAAKVGGKPDKRTRDAR
-634 KTQRDA
+634 KALRDA

>member
-1 MWVAAASDPSSPL
+1 MN
-14 SAAFSRKREKGT
+14 
-26 TGERPRFPFPLFSR
+26 PFTS
-40 IPPSIAHFRRDAIPL
+40 
-55 SMSSFTTNPSLARAL
+55 NPSLALAL
-70 EERGYSEPT
+70 EERGYLEPT
-79 PVQAA
+79 PVQTA
-84 VTTEETFGRDL
+84 VTAPETWGRDL

-109 GIAMAQT
+109 GVAMAQT
-116 LLGEAPGLQAPG
+116 LLGDAPALPAAG

-143 QVERELTWLYRYTG
+143 QVERELTWLYRQTG

-166 MDAQRERRALQS
+166 MDAQRERRALQA

-210 EADEMLDLG
+210 EADEMLNLG
-219 FREDLEFMLT
+219 FREDLEFMLA
-229 AMPAE
+229 AMPQQ

-240 SATVPKGIAML
+240 SATVPKGIATL

-256 RDARRIEVERGKQG
+256 RDAQRIEVERGKQG
-270 HVDIEYRAVR
+270 HVDIEYRAIR
-280 IYPQESEATVVNLLR
+280 IYPQEREAAVVNLLR

-311 VRHLSATLIE
+311 VRHLSATLAE

-337 RNQAMQSL
+337 RNQAMLAL

-358 AARGID
+358 AARGLD

-390 GRAGRKGISAILTP
+390 GRAGKKGVSAILTP

-409 SAERL
+409 GAERL
-414 FSEAGIQPD
+414 FSEAGVQPV
-423 WVGPPTAAE
+423 WLGPPSAAE

-437 AERFIADPALTE
+437 AERFLADPTLVE
-449 PAGEDDLEMAR
+449 PGSEEDLEMAR
-460 RLLAERSAE
+460 RLIAERSAE
-469 DIAAALVRLY
+469 DIASALVRFY

-492 GERSREARPRPVY
+492 GERPPAGRPRPVY

-510 PRGRVAPE
+510 PRGRVNS
-518 DRDYSKPGRTGPGK
+518 DTRDDATPARSGGGK
-532 HSIGGGAWFRIDIG
+532 HSLAGGAWFRIDIG
-546 RSKGAD
+546 RAKGAD

-563 GGLTKADIGTI
+563 GGLTKADIGSI
-574 RVFDNETKFEIS
+574 RVFDHETKFEIS
-586 AEAASKFTADI
+586 AEAAGKFTADI
-597 KKRAGET
+597 KKRVGET
-604 PRIEPLGPSREGGTA
+604 PGITPLGPSQEGGTA
-619 PKVGGKPDKRTREAR
+619 KIGGKPDKRTRHAR
-634 KTQRDA
+634 KARGDD